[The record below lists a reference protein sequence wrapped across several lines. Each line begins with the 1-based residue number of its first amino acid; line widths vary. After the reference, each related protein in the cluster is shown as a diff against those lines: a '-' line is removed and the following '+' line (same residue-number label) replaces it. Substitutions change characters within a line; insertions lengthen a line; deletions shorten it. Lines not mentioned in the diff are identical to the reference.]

1 MNERETQRERER
13 EKERKREKESVYER
27 VKEIERLN
35 AFTHR
40 LFVPF
45 ISFANLFTFPLSNML
60 SIYLISF
67 YSHV

>member
-1 MNERETQRERER
+1 MNERETQRQREIEGERERKTERKIERVR
-13 EKERKREKESVYER
+13 EKER
-27 VKEIERLN
+27 LH

-45 ISFANLFTFPLSNML
+45 IFFSNHFTFFLFNML